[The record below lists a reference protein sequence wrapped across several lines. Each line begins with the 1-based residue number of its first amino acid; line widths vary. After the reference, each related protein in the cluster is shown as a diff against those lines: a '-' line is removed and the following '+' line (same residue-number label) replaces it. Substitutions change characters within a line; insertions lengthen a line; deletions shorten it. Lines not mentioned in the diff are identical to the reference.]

1 MVKPLWH
8 CRAIGNQWQETVTV
22 RSQLWILA
30 LTKLAL
36 KLFKPYLFRGFQKL
50 VLGPHI
56 RVCVDLPL
64 EVVPILEVF
73 RSQVNL
79 DLFEEAHFSDKNGLS
94 HN

>member
-1 MVKPLWH
+1 MA
-8 CRAIGNQWQETVTV
+8 RNSDSAITVVIT
-22 RSQLWILA
+22 WILA

-36 KLFKPYLFRGFQKL
+36 KLFKQYLFRGFQKL

-79 DLFEEAHFSDKNGLS
+79 YLFEKAHFSFKNGLS